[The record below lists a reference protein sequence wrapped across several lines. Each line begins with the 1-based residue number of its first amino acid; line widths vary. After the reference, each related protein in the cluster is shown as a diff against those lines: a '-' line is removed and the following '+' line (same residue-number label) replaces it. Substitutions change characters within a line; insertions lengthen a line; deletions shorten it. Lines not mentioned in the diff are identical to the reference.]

1 MKPLVR
7 GALALSGFAGIG
19 LLNSPL
25 LSTTFVI
32 SYPETTLSSPFSGS
46 IVLYF
51 SRSATPEPRR
61 GPNWF
66 RPEPM
71 FSATFNQI
79 SPGQKVTFPPDKSIG
94 FPVPLTQLPAG
105 RYYVQ
110 AVMDRNLGGRAIGT
124 SPGNLYS
131 EPVAV
136 DFSPETDEVV
146 ELVCDRIVSPPVFR
160 ETDYVKEIRVESRL
174 LSAFYKRPTTINAA
188 VLLPDEW
195 QREPNRKFPVIYD
208 VPGFGGTHLSLSGRA
223 SNRECYR
230 DGIPFLY
237 VVLDPSCP
245 LGHSV
250 FADSANNGP
259 WGRALTEEL
268 IPELEKRFRALAKPE
283 ARFVMGHSSGGWSA
297 LWLQVTYPDF
307 FGGCWSLSPDP
318 VDFRDFQQINI
329 YEPGANMFYDK
340 EGRLRP
346 LARIGD
352 FVAITYKQF
361 SDMERPLRG
370 EQLGSFEAVFS
381 PRGEDGRP
389 KQLWDRDTGAIHPD
403 VAEAWKKYDIGLI
416 LRTRAEELRPKLAR
430 KIYVYMG
437 DKDTFYLEGAV
448 KLLKDD
454 LKKERYEAFVE
465 IIPGDH
471 SAPLRQNIQEQISK
485 QIADQFRRLNPST
498 FPEKRLRAL
507 CSLFPSCQVLSL
519 LFTELINF
527 HAHRLEFQRSH
538 LGINAL
544 GDGVNPFRQLL
555 AFLVQILYA

>member
-1 MKPLVR
+1 
-7 GALALSGFAGIG
+7 
-19 LLNSPL
+19 
-25 LSTTFVI
+25 
-32 SYPETTLSSPFSGS
+32 
-46 IVLYF
+46 
-51 SRSATPEPRR
+51 
-61 GPNWF
+61 
-66 RPEPM
+66 M
-71 FSATFNQI
+71 FSATFGTI
-79 SPGQKVTFPPDKSIG
+79 MPGQKVTFPAEKSIG
-94 FPVPLTQLPAG
+94 FPVPLSQLPAG

-124 SPGNLYS
+124 SPGNLFS
-131 EPVAV
+131 NPVRV

-146 ELVCDRIVSPPVFR
+146 ELVCDQMVPQPVFN
-160 ETDYVKEIRVESRL
+160 ETDHVKEFKVESRL
-174 LSAFYKRPTTINAA
+174 LSAFYKRPTFLRAA

-195 QREPNRKFPVIYD
+195 HQEPTRKFPVIYNI
-208 VPGFGGTHLSLSGRA
+208 PGFGGTHLSLSGRT

-230 DGIPFLY
+230 DGVPFLY

-268 IPELEKRFRALAKPE
+268 IPELEKRFRAIAKPE

-329 YEPGANMFYDK
+329 YEEGANMFFDK

-346 LARIGD
+346 LARLGD
-352 FVAITYKQF
+352 SVAITYKQF

-381 PRGEDGRP
+381 PRGEDGNP
-389 KQLWDRDTGAIHPD
+389 KKLWDRDTGAIHPE

-416 LRTRAEELRPKLAR
+416 LRTKAEELKPKLAN
-430 KIYVYMG
+430 KIYIYMG

-448 KLLKDD
+448 KLLKSD
-454 LKKERYEAFVE
+454 LEKLRYEAFVE

-471 SAPLRQNIQEQISK
+471 SAPFWGNIPEQISR
-485 QIADQFRRLNPST
+485 QIASQYRRLNHFS
-498 FPEKRLRAL
+498 
-507 CSLFPSCQVLSL
+507 
-519 LFTELINF
+519 FTKKTASGF
-527 HAHRLEFQRSH
+527 
-538 LGINAL
+538 
-544 GDGVNPFRQLL
+544 
-555 AFLVQILYA
+555 